1 MDCFLLNTPTVLESL
16 KHFIFEVISSILF
29 QIYGILQIYHR

>member
-16 KHFIFEVISSILF
+16 KPFIFEVISSILF
-29 QIYGILQIYHR
+29 QIYDILQIYHR